1 MKRRWMSSLIVL
13 AAVSG
18 CGGDDETPVT
28 ATEDS
33 GAADTGTLVDS
44 TTDTNVDDTGTPP
57 DTTIP
62 DAPADGPSDTPSDT
76 PVLTSRGM
84 PTNGSATAMTRDD
97 KVAVAVNRA
106 AGTVSVFN
114 LDLGGASGATRT
126 ANLAVGAEPWAV
138 VIGQDGDTAYV
149 ILRKDQKVVR
159 IDKLHTAPV
168 IAAASAATGSEPTGI
183 AISPTGKTLYV
194 ANWAEG
200 TVTVVKTADMT
211 VTSTIDLNPTLAAS
225 GFLGTVAARPALAHP
240 RAIIVTDDG
249 DADDADE
256 TIYVTEFFSQ
266 ARTTGVPT
274 DDSQFDLGRQG
285 VVYRVNA
292 GTGAV
297 AGLITIAP
305 IADTGF
311 VDSNAAV
318 TGCFP
323 NQLNAVAINNGRLY
337 VSSVCES
344 PRGPTG
350 PVVVG
355 TATNPANFKTQIH
368 ATIFAINLATNTDV
382 PAQARVLTKDFQAHY
397 DTSMTPDDATRRM
410 PLITNDIAF
419 AGGTNVAYLTAYGS
433 NAVFRVAYKADG
445 TLDRVGAASANFIN
459 LTPGGGIG
467 NGELPYGI
475 AVTNAGAAT
484 SPFALVISEFSRN
497 LSVVSLATQ
506 AVSKAVESHP
516 APTGADLTEAT
527 GKKFFSTGTGRWSF
541 KGQSWNSCES
551 CHPDGLTDNV
561 TWYFARGPRQTT
573 SLDGSYDK
581 KDATRRR
588 IYNWTAIFDETH
600 DFELNTRGNS
610 GGLGAVVHQ
619 VSAPPVADDRIIFD
633 GTAVAG
639 AQKATT
645 TPQAGLSGAVSSLMP
660 GGATMP
666 SSVLKDWDDV
676 DAFIKKIRPPRGPKN
691 LVAADVTL
699 GRTLFQVNNCAA
711 CHGGTHWTLSRV
723 FYTPNEAN
731 NHPSTGGLFLTS
743 YTRPLPASGWPNS
756 INPPSAMGASATF
769 RLSPIDG
776 ANDQINCILRDV
788 GTFATGTGVAP
799 TGVSLKE
806 VRANMTT
813 GAQGA
818 TGFNP
823 PSLVGMVTGAPYFH
837 GGNARTLEEAFSTLF
852 AKHHQAHSSL
862 FAPSADQVKQLV
874 AFLLS
879 IDDSTAP
886 VTATSITFDPDL
898 CKQYVNRP

>member
-1 MKRRWMSSLIVL
+1 MKRHLLPTLVALL
-13 AAVSG
+13 AATG
-18 CGGDDETPVT
+18 CGGSDDPPIEPT
-28 ATEDS
+28 
-33 GAADTGTLVDS
+33 ADTGTYVDS
-44 TTDTNVDDTGTPP
+44 TTPDTNIDDTGTIPYAPP
-57 DTTIP
+57 TDSAT
-62 DAPADGPSDTPSDT
+62 DGDSG
-76 PVLTSRGM
+76 PVITSRGM
-84 PTNGSATAMTRDD
+84 PTNGSAVVITRDD

-114 LDLGGASGATRT
+114 LALGMTGASRS
-126 ANLAVGAEPWAV
+126 ANLPVGAEPWAA
-138 VIGQDGDTAYV
+138 VIGHDGDTAYV

-159 IDKLHTAPV
+159 IDKLHTAPAV
-168 IAAASAATGSEPTGI
+168 AATTAKTGSEPTGI
-183 AISPTGKTLYV
+183 AISPSGNSLYV

-200 TVTVVKTADMT
+200 TVTVIKTADMS
-211 VTSTIDLNPTLAAS
+211 VSSTIDLNAALASS
-225 GFLGTVAARPALAHP
+225 GLLGTVAARPALAHP
-240 RAIIVTDDG
+240 RAIIVTDSG
-249 DADDADE
+249 DANDADE

-274 DDSQFDLGRQG
+274 DDSQFDLNRQG

-297 AGLITIAP
+297 GGIITLAP
-305 IADTGF
+305 IEDTGF
-311 VDSNAAV
+311 VDSNAAK

-323 NQLNAVAINNGRLY
+323 NQLNALAINNGRLY

-350 PVVVG
+350 PVTVG
-355 TATNPANFKTQIH
+355 TTTNTANFKTQIH
-368 ATIFAINLATNTDV
+368 ATVFVIDPKTNTEL
-382 PAQARVLTKDFQAHY
+382 PAHARVLTKDFQALY
-397 DTSMTPDDATRRM
+397 ETGMVADDATRRM

-433 NAVFRVAYKADG
+433 NAVFRVAYKPDG

-459 LTPGGGIG
+459 LSPGGMIA
-467 NGELPYGI
+467 NGELPVGI

-484 SPFALVISEFSRN
+484 SPFAVVVNESSRN

-506 AVSKAVESHP
+506 AVSSAVESH
-516 APTGADLTEAT
+516 AAATGTDLEEAR
-527 GKKFFSTGTGRWSF
+527 GKKFFVTGTGRWSL

-581 KDATRRR
+581 KDSTRRR
-588 IYNWTAIFDETH
+588 IFNWTAIFDESH

-619 VSAPPVADDRIIFD
+619 VGTPPSADDRIIFD
-633 GTAVAG
+633 GAAVTG
-639 AQKATT
+639 AQKATA
-645 TPQAGLSGAVSSLMP
+645 TPQAGLSGSVKSLMP
-660 GGATMP
+660 GGATTP
-666 SSVLKDWDDV
+666 SSVLKDWDEI
-676 DAFIKKIRPPRGPKN
+676 DAYIKKIRPPRAPTN
-691 LVAADVTL
+691 LVAADVAL

-743 YTRPLPASGWPNS
+743 YTRPLAATGWPNA
-756 INPPSAMGASATF
+756 INPPTATAATATF

-788 GTFATGTGVAP
+788 GTFATGAGVAP
-799 TGVSLKE
+799 TGVTVKE
-806 VRANMTT
+806 VRANMTA

-837 GGNARTLEEAFSTLF
+837 AGNARTLEEAFSTTF
-852 AKHHQAHSSL
+852 AKHHQAHSAL
-862 FAPSADQVKQLV
+862 FAPTADQVKQLT
-874 AFLLS
+874 AFLLA
-879 IDDSTAP
+879 IDESTAP